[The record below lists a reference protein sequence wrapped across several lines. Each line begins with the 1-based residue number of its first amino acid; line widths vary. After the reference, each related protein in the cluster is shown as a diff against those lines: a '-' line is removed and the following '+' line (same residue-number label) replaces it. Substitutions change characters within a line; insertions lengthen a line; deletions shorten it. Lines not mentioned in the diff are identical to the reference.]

1 MKVNYDKL
9 WKLLIDKKMKK
20 TDLIGQANISSN
32 VLARMGREE
41 PVSLESIGKIC
52 SVFECKIDD
61 ILEFDVEDYMLEAK
75 NIKGDKFE
83 RVVSYFVYYHCKNPN
98 FGKYPIFFIEKK
110 ENI

>member
-1 MKVNYDKL
+1 MIFKIDNVKINCYLSKFVILFTVLTSVKYLLRMSCMKVNYDKL

-61 ILEFDVEDYMLEAK
+61 ILEFDVEDED
-75 NIKGDKFE
+75 GQ
-83 RVVSYFVYYHCKNPN
+83 
-98 FGKYPIFFIEKK
+98 
-110 ENI
+110 